1 MPTYQRRYT
10 GDRYPR
16 GEQQQKL
23 HNKSCRGAPR
33 DKVVLQRQQRAP
45 QGHEQQR
52 APERQ
57 RGHEQNRRIKTIKSV
72 DRGTIMVRIKATA
85 RTKTRDGA
93 GNRLILRGCVS

>member
-57 RGHEQNRRIKTIKSV
+57 RGHEQKSK
-72 DRGTIMVRIKATA
+72 DKDDKERGQ
-85 RTKTRDGA
+85 
-93 GNRLILRGCVS
+93 GNDHGQDKGHGQDKNEGRGR